1 MKKKKRKI
9 SDTER
14 LKLSKNFSEK
24 MANAKIDHVDNI
36 NAVFVGT
43 FSTKTYHKSNKTNEI
58 TLADSLAEKYR
69 MVQLDNDSRVIK
81 WTKSH
86 GIVVP
91 YQYRGKS
98 FNCVPDFLIQ
108 YDNNMMCVEEVKG
121 RVTPKEVAKR
131 NAIENYCNLKGY
143 LFRFTTMLELD
154 KDGSYTEFIRQFNVG
169 KKRKKSNKRNI

>member
-1 MKKKKRKI
+1 MKKRKI
-9 SDTER
+9 SESER
-14 LKLSKNFSEK
+14 LKLSKSFSEK
-24 MANAKIDHVDNI
+24 LANNKIENVENI
-36 NAVFVGT
+36 NFLSVGKY
-43 FSTKTYHKSNKTNEI
+43 STKAYHKSNKTNEI

-69 MVQLDNDSRVIK
+69 MVQLDNDSRVVK

-108 YDNNMMCVEEVKG
+108 YDNNMLCVEEIKG
-121 RVTPKEVAKR
+121 KVTPKEIAKR
-131 NAIENYCNLKGY
+131 DAIENYCNLKGY

-154 KDGSYTEFIRQFNVG
+154 KDNGYTEFIRQFNVG